1 LEKPND
7 KEEPDVLC
15 GFVNKVVGERNKGRS
30 LVFVDDKLLEWVDKL
45 VDSGEYLSRSHVI
58 ECALVEMKERGKSN
72 VNLKGPSH
80 DSADTTKGHSRG
92 WTAGDNLLVS
102 ISKYSLNKVLDT
114 RFGDD
119 DEAKIQAL
127 QRALERAD
135 QGSIN
140 MPWPR
145 RKAFA
150 EILSQLKQ
158 K

>member
-1 LEKPND
+1 
-7 KEEPDVLC
+7 
-15 GFVNKVVGERNKGRS
+15 
-30 LVFVDDKLLEWVDKL
+30 
-45 VDSGEYLSRSHVI
+45 
-58 ECALVEMKERGKSN
+58 
-72 VNLKGPSH
+72 LKGPSH